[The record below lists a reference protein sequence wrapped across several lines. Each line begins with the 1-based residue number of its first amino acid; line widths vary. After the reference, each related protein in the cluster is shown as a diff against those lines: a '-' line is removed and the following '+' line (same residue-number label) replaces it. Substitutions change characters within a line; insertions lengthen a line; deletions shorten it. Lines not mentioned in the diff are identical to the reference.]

1 MVCICIAKD
10 LGIAVESYIPISFL
24 NDFIFCPRSIYFHQ
38 LYGRIESRLYQSTDQ
53 INGKAA
59 HKTIDTKTYTTS
71 KKVLQSLEI
80 YSQRYGLAGK
90 IDTYNKDKKLLTER
104 KKKIVRIYDGYVFQ
118 LYAQYWCLT
127 EMGYEVKMMRL
138 YSLDDNKVYPVLL
151 PMEDNVMQQNF
162 ERLIVRIH
170 TFSLDDDF
178 VPNPNKC
185 RRCIYS
191 NLCDISH
198 A

>member
-1 MVCICIAKD
+1 
-10 LGIAVESYIPISFL
+10 LGVGVESYIPISFL

-38 LYGRIESRLYQSTDQ
+38 LYGRINSRLYQSTDQ

-59 HKTIDTKTYTTS
+59 HKTIDSKTYTTA

-90 IDTYNKDKKLLTER
+90 IDTYDMEKKQITER
-104 KKKIVRIYDGYVFQ
+104 KKKIIRIYDGYIFQ
-118 LYAQYWCLT
+118 LYAQYWCLV
-127 EMGYEVKMMRL
+127 EMGYQVELLRL
-138 YSLDDNKVYPVLL
+138 YSLDDNKVYPVAL
-151 PMEDNVMQQNF
+151 PYEDRIMQEKF
-162 ERLIVRIH
+162 ERLIKRLH
-170 TFSLDDDF
+170 TFSLSDPFD
-178 VPNPNKC
+178 PNPNKC